1 MLNKLNK
8 TGVPS
13 LDLLKTRFPEKEYL
27 VKHKAITECYEE
39 IPCNPCSTS
48 CPFNAI
54 TIGEDINTPPVVNFD
69 NCVGCGICVYSC
81 PGLAI
86 FTIQENEDH
95 LRFKIPFE
103 FVPYPEKGEIWHGV
117 NRNGDIITDVEIL
130 KVSINDKY
138 DKTALIEVKVDKEFL
153 HEFITI
159 RRKS

>member
-1 MLNKLNK
+1 MLNK

-13 LDLLKTRFPEKEYL
+13 LEQVKSRFPKKEYL
-27 VKHKAITECYEE
+27 TKHKAITECYEE

-54 TIGEDINTPPVVNFD
+54 HIGEDINTPPVVDFN

-86 FTIQENEDH
+86 ITVQEHEKH
-95 LRFKIPFE
+95 LQFKIPYE
-103 FVPYPEKGEIWHGV
+103 FLPYPIKGEIWYGV
-117 NRNGDIITDVEIL
+117 NREGNVITDVEIL

-138 DKTALIEVKVDKEFL
+138 DKTALIEVKVEKDFL
-153 HEFITI
+153 HEFVTI
-159 RRKS
+159 RRKP